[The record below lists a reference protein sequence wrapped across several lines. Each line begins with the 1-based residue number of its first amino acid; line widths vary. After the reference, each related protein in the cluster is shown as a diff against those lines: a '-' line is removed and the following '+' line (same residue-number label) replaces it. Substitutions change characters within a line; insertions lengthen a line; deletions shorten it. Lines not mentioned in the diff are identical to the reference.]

1 MKRITSLLASL
12 ALCCGLAA
20 QTYKMHITR
29 TDDTQTTDCQRINF
43 LDGGRVAI
51 VSNEWDQEQEQ
62 YRTDT
67 IDAASLKTL
76 DFLTLGGRKWELD
89 YAHRFSDYRPNDYG
103 YGSVM
108 HMRDLMTEDV
118 TAINSGYNW
127 YSACQEAE
135 YGPYYVFAYIPWFFY
150 FESIILCNDAIKAI
164 PTDAAT
170 DAEKAILA
178 EVLTTRAMLYLDFA
192 RMYEFLPNE
201 RATGMTEKGIN
212 VKGLT
217 VPIVDENTQDLGN
230 GYYVPRASK
239 ADMVAFIRRDLD
251 RAEELMPLVT
261 ETSHEI
267 PHMDALYGLRA
278 RLALWNGDYADAATY
293 ATRAIELTAT
303 KPMTTEQL
311 LSTTKGFNDISCWMW
326 GVQQTEERN
335 TNGSISNFTSWL
347 SPEYDDGY
355 ASLVPPM
362 VGRSFYEKINYA
374 DPRKLWFIAPTGSPL
389 YNQIPLINASAT
401 FEPYTAVKFRPANG
415 MTTYNDGGYFTAYPL
430 MRVEEMYLIRAEA
443 TAYPNAAAARQLLTD
458 FMRTYRY
465 DTYKCK
471 ATDFNGILQEIILQK
486 RIELWGEGQTF
497 FDVKRLNLSVTRNYE
512 GTNFYEASAFN
523 TVGRPYWMNMQ
534 FPSNA
539 AEKDPALYGQ
549 ENPWENN
556 ESNPILNEN
565 LYLTAPTYLKTHV
578 ILPLDSIYSFML
590 TAQFPEGMTGTVTM
604 EVSLSPTFDLG
615 KTAAYTTL
623 YLNEGLEQKPVVSAS
638 NLCQKM
644 KQLLGGNGLP
654 QSGRVTAY
662 FRLLAAEAYSPAL
675 GVPILLPENYEGYY
689 YDFSF
694 APHVTATSVGEIDCE
709 QMAGEDYVKVVNL
722 SIDGEGEFYSSYDNE
737 FRQIGSLN
745 FANRRGFYI
754 NAEGQCSYFNETALS
769 TYNNVL
775 NQSADAYTFGDGYV
789 DGTTVR
795 DGIICRFRTDSVAVS
810 LRFNQQMIAEQKHT
824 WQTFTTILM
833 TSTFDPERT
842 GTRVTIEQA
851 ADDETLFRL
860 VAPYQQGHNLIYYQD
875 TVANEDLYQNVKTTI
890 WKNYGSLGIINWSG
904 DYRFAPES
912 NTSDARYA
920 IPQYIWEKMKTETF
934 YVTIKG
940 ASPRIRVTS
949 GSWNPI
955 WTGDDILPGN
965 ELLEDLGNDTYRLTV
980 NLAGDPL
987 VNVLDAQ
994 HLLFTGGDY
1003 SVEEIYFID
1012 VIRGGYALTLPRQMA
1027 SCDSTQGA
1035 VYVEGTGTYADWI
1048 RTFQLRFTGSGN
1060 TYTEQFGTK
1069 EVGTWEVEVWHPIG
1083 IGTYR
1088 DDFVTSIYSVENV
1101 AYPVEIE
1108 ESNKGKIRLV
1118 NPYGAAYPYND
1129 PGDFNPD
1136 ETYYLTFDIS
1146 DPYNVK
1152 MVPSVADLGMSWSYG
1167 MFSICHLS
1175 NRPGTFANGV
1185 VTFPEKAFYVAM
1197 SNYKEGNWSW
1207 YGNSHGLFAI
1217 ALPGY
1222 EIPEI
1227 PVEDDSYSVHITS
1240 TIIESSDGDSIRYQI
1255 QLGED
1260 LKWAR
1265 YAFATSNNYLSI
1277 CSDMEEGAGTQ
1288 ILDKNTIVTQK
1299 VTKNGQYYIIVIAD
1313 DGKGRW
1319 NFELDQVE
1327 YVKQSWI
1334 PYATGTFYY
1343 NFFSDGDEPEAD
1355 PGYTLYQNENNPETF
1370 KIGDWGHGASFIF
1383 TWDRT
1388 TNVCVVADQSTYYEY
1403 SSYGMMHIIEG
1414 AEYHSKYS
1422 EKTSYYDPE
1431 TKTFHFFPVYYVS
1444 AGSFGQFEEVFEI
1457 TEEGAVKHRD
1467 TRRIN
1472 SQALSTRSLTK
1483 DSATRK
1489 RSIKASKLSIRKTDM
1504 PQPLK
1509 EKKETF
1515 RLASQKLMTQHP

>member
-1 MKRITSLLASL
+1 MTMKRITSLLASL

-67 IDAASLKTL
+67 IDVASLKTL

-89 YAHRFSDYRPNDYG
+89 YAHRIFDYRADDYG

-108 HMRDLMTEDV
+108 HMRDLMTEDM
-118 TAINSGYNW
+118 TAISSGYNW
-127 YSACQEAE
+127 YSACQEAV
-135 YGPYYVFAYIPWFFY
+135 YQPNYAYPFIPCFFY
-150 FESIILCNDAIKAI
+150 LESIIQCNDVIKAI
-164 PTDAAT
+164 PTNAAT
-170 DAEKAILA
+170 DAEKAVLA

-201 RATGMTEKGIN
+201 RATGVTEKGIN

-217 VPIVDENTQDLGN
+217 VPIVDENTQDFGN

-251 RAEELMPLVT
+251 RAEVLMPLVT
-261 ETSHEI
+261 GTSHEV

-401 FEPYTAVKFRPANG
+401 FEPYTAVKFRPAEG
-415 MTTYNDGGYFTAYPL
+415 KTTGEGCFTAYPL

-523 TVGRPYWMNMQ
+523 TIGRPYWMNMQ
-534 FPSNA
+534 FPANA
-539 AEKDPALYGQ
+539 IDNNPALYGQ
-549 ENPWENN
+549 ENPWENKT
-556 ESNPILNEN
+556 SNPSLNED
-565 LYLTAPTYLKTHV
+565 LRLTAPAYLKTHD
-578 ILPLDSIYSFML
+578 ILSLDSIYQFLL
-590 TAQFPEGMTGTVTM
+590 TAHIPEGVTGST
-604 EVSLSPTFDLG
+604 EIELSLSPEFKAG
-615 KTAAYTTL
+615 QTTSL
-623 YLNEGLEQKPVVSAS
+623 TTVDMDEGQEVKAVQVGANS
-638 NLCQKM
+638 LCQKM
-644 KQLLGGNGLP
+644 KRLLCCNGLL

-662 FRLLAAEAYSPAL
+662 LRLLSAEAYSPAIAI
-675 GVPILLPENYEGYY
+675 PILLPENYEGHYK
-689 YDFSF
+689 DFSF
-694 APHVTATSVGEIDCE
+694 APHVTVTSVGEIDCE
-709 QMAGEDYVKVVNL
+709 QMAGEDDVKVVNL
-722 SIDGEGEFYSSYDNE
+722 EIDGEGDFYSSYDSGYLHRIGTLS
-737 FRQIGSLN
+737 FRYTI
-745 FANRRGFYI
+745 FDI
-754 NAEGQCSYFNETALS
+754 NAEGQCNNDEFNSFAWE
-769 TYNNVL
+769 TYNNEL
-775 NQSADAYTFGDGYV
+775 NQSADAYTIGDGYIYCY
-789 DGTTVR
+789 TVR
-795 DGIICRFRTDSVAVS
+795 DGLIFPFETDSVVVS
-810 LRFNQQMIAEQKHT
+810 LRFNQQMIAERKHS
-824 WQTFTTILM
+824 WHIASYVQM
-833 TSTFDPERT
+833 TSTCAPERT
-842 GTRVTIEQA
+842 DTLTLEEA
-851 ADDETLFRL
+851 NDDPTLFRL
-860 VAPYQQGHNLIYYQD
+860 VTPYQRGHNLMFYRD
-875 TVANEDLYQNVKTTI
+875 NSQNVKTTI
-890 WKNYGSLGIINWSG
+890 WKNNRTLGEINWNAA
-904 DYRFAPES
+904 YRFAPES
-912 NTSDARYA
+912 NPTGDECYA
-920 IPQYIWEKMKTETF
+920 VPQALWNRMKTETF
-934 YVTIKG
+934 YVTVKG
-940 ASPRIRVTS
+940 TNPQIRVTT
-949 GSWNPI
+949 GWWDPT
-955 WTGDDILPGN
+955 WTNEDIFPGN
-965 ELLEDLGNDTYRLTV
+965 KRLEDLGNDVYRLTIDFA
-980 NLAGDPL
+980 NDPIL
-987 VNVLDAQ
+987 GLLDAR
-994 HLLFTGGDY
+994 HLLFTGSNY
-1003 SVEEIYFID
+1003 TVQEIYFID
-1012 VIRGGYALTLPRQMA
+1012 DVLTLPRQMA
-1027 SCDSTQGA
+1027 SYSSEQGPI
-1035 VYVEGTGTYADWI
+1035 YVEGTGTYAADNW
-1048 RTFQLRFTGSGN
+1048 TFQLRFTDRE
-1060 TYTEQFGTK
+1060 TTCIEQFVK
-1069 EVGTWEVEVWHPIG
+1069 VVEEWYPIG
-1083 IGTYR
+1083 TGTYR
-1088 DDFVTSIYSVENV
+1088 DDFITSIYSVENV
-1101 AYPVEIE
+1101 AYHVEIE
-1108 ESNKGKIRLV
+1108 KSSMGKIRII
-1118 NPYGAAYPYND
+1118 NPYKDYPYND
-1129 PGDFNPD
+1129 PGDFDSNA
-1136 ETYYLTFDIS
+1136 TYNLTFDIS
-1146 DPYNVK
+1146 DPYHVM
-1152 MVPSVADLGMSWSYG
+1152 MVPDQADLGIDYGYG
-1167 MFSICHLS
+1167 MIRIWHQSKY
-1175 NRPGTFANGV
+1175 PGRFENGV
-1185 VTFPEKAFYVAM
+1185 ITFPEKAFYGAM
-1197 SNYKEGNWSW
+1197 SNYKEGIWSF
-1207 YGNSHGLFAI
+1207 YGNRNGLFAI

-1222 EIPEI
+1222 EIPEKPEQ
-1227 PVEDDSYSVHITS
+1227 PVEDYSVNITS
-1240 TIIESSDGDSIRYQI
+1240 SIIEHSGGDSIRYQI

-1260 LKWAR
+1260 VKWAR
-1265 YAFATSNNYLSI
+1265 YAFATSDNYLSI
-1277 CSDMEEGAGTQ
+1277 CSEMEEGAGTQ
-1288 ILDKNTIVTQK
+1288 ILNKNTVVTQE
-1299 VTKNGQYYIIVIAD
+1299 VTRNGRYYLIVIAD

-1319 NFELDQVE
+1319 NFKLGQVE
-1327 YVKQSWI
+1327 YVKQSWA

-1355 PGYTLYQNENNPETF
+1355 PGYTLYQKENNPETF
-1370 KIGDWGHGASFIF
+1370 KIGDWGYGASFIF

-1388 TNVCVVADQSTYYEY
+1388 TNVCVVADQPTYYEHP
-1403 SSYGMMHIIEG
+1403 SYGMMHIIEG
-1414 AEYHSKYS
+1414 AEYHSNYS

-1489 RSIKASKLSIRKTDM
+1489 RSIKASKLSIRKTNM